1 MRKRRDSGLDG
12 CDRCLGMSGSRWQLT
27 APQTERRGFEG
38 EDGAE
43 IVGRAAE
50 VQRLQMQAEDERG
63 VSATLLLSGCVL

>member
-38 EDGAE
+38 EE
-43 IVGRAAE
+43 VVGRAAE